1 MIVTWKRLG
10 NASLS
15 CRKCRK
21 FSWDEEKAN
30 IGACWVMLTFVVW
43 AKDLTLGLGLKA
55 KRIRGAIWGLIVSE
69 VVIAKLDVIAGPE
82 QVVTGSETGQVVTA
96 LKREKAHEMSNIL
109 LLESEENIKE
119 REETLLYLLCFIL
132 ETRVKVTSSAS
143 GTSTAIS
150 ISEED
155 VRKRLELYIVL
166 IASTSIRLKWDFK
179 AVSPS
184 FRNCLKKISDI
195 RSNSQ
200 DGRKLFN
207 RLFFKKVLFYKA
219 CKTLKE

>member
-1 MIVTWKRLG
+1 
-10 NASLS
+10 
-15 CRKCRK
+15 
-21 FSWDEEKAN
+21 
-30 IGACWVMLTFVVW
+30 
-43 AKDLTLGLGLKA
+43 LGLGLKA

-96 LKREKAHEMSNIL
+96 LKREKAHEISNIL
-109 LLESEENIKE
+109 LLESEENIKG

-166 IASTSIRLKWDFK
+166 IASTSIRLK
-179 AVSPS
+179 
-184 FRNCLKKISDI
+184 
-195 RSNSQ
+195 
-200 DGRKLFN
+200 
-207 RLFFKKVLFYKA
+207 
-219 CKTLKE
+219 

>member
-1 MIVTWKRLG
+1 
-10 NASLS
+10 
-15 CRKCRK
+15 
-21 FSWDEEKAN
+21 
-30 IGACWVMLTFVVW
+30 
-43 AKDLTLGLGLKA
+43 LTLGLGLKA

-109 LLESEENIKE
+109 LLESEENIKG

-166 IASTSIRLKWDFK
+166 IASTSIRLK
-179 AVSPS
+179 
-184 FRNCLKKISDI
+184 
-195 RSNSQ
+195 
-200 DGRKLFN
+200 
-207 RLFFKKVLFYKA
+207 
-219 CKTLKE
+219 

>member
-1 MIVTWKRLG
+1 M
-10 NASLS
+10 
-15 CRKCRK
+15 
-21 FSWDEEKAN
+21 
-30 IGACWVMLTFVVW
+30 
-43 AKDLTLGLGLKA
+43 TLGLGLKA

-109 LLESEENIKE
+109 LLESEENIKG

-166 IASTSIRLKWDFK
+166 IASTSIRLK
-179 AVSPS
+179 
-184 FRNCLKKISDI
+184 
-195 RSNSQ
+195 
-200 DGRKLFN
+200 
-207 RLFFKKVLFYKA
+207 
-219 CKTLKE
+219 

>member
-1 MIVTWKRLG
+1 
-10 NASLS
+10 
-15 CRKCRK
+15 
-21 FSWDEEKAN
+21 
-30 IGACWVMLTFVVW
+30 
-43 AKDLTLGLGLKA
+43 LTLGLGLKA

-96 LKREKAHEMSNIL
+96 LKREKAHEISNIL
-109 LLESEENIKE
+109 LLESEENIKG

-166 IASTSIRLKWDFK
+166 IASTSIRLK
-179 AVSPS
+179 
-184 FRNCLKKISDI
+184 
-195 RSNSQ
+195 
-200 DGRKLFN
+200 
-207 RLFFKKVLFYKA
+207 
-219 CKTLKE
+219 

>member
-1 MIVTWKRLG
+1 
-10 NASLS
+10 
-15 CRKCRK
+15 
-21 FSWDEEKAN
+21 
-30 IGACWVMLTFVVW
+30 
-43 AKDLTLGLGLKA
+43 LTLGLGLKA

-109 LLESEENIKE
+109 LLESEENIKG

-143 GTSTAIS
+143 GISTAIS

-166 IASTSIRLKWDFK
+166 IASTSIRLK
-179 AVSPS
+179 
-184 FRNCLKKISDI
+184 
-195 RSNSQ
+195 
-200 DGRKLFN
+200 
-207 RLFFKKVLFYKA
+207 
-219 CKTLKE
+219 